1 MNFLNLQYF
10 VVTAEEMNFTKAA
23 KRLYITQQTLSSHI
37 CKLEEYYGV
46 RLFDRNPPLTLTA
59 AGQSL
64 LKNARKLLVDKR
76 EAELELQDIK
86 DFRNATLTI
95 GVPITRGAFMLP
107 PLLKQFTM
115 DFPQVKIVLVE
126 GMSSEIT
133 KALYEGKVDFTI
145 GFEVEDERKIG
156 VEILYEECTL
166 IVIPDNILKEY
177 FTEEEQARLLA
188 QKMLPMQEFAR
199 CPFIRMSNSSWL
211 GDMFEKSCLEG
222 DVRETVLF
230 ETSNV
235 TTMVS
240 MCAAGLGVIICPS
253 IFVEEAN
260 LDLSSRRP
268 VKLHKFILDFPNAHK
283 MIAVNYLKNKYQ
295 TKAAHEF
302 IEMTKRMMKR

>member
-23 KRLYITQQTLSSHI
+23 KKLYITQQTLSSHI

-95 GVPITRGAFMLP
+95 GVPITRGAFILP
-107 PLLKQFTM
+107 PLLRQFNM
-115 DFPQVKIVLVE
+115 DFPQVKIQLVE
-126 GMSSEIT
+126 GTSSYIT
-133 KALYEGKVDFTI
+133 QALYEGKVDFTI
-145 GFEVEDERKIG
+145 GFEVEDERKID
-156 VEILYEECTL
+156 VEILNEERTL
-166 IVIPDNILKEY
+166 IVVPDHIFREY
-177 FTEEEQARLLA
+177 FSEEEQAKLLS
-188 QKMLPMQEFAR
+188 QKLLPIQVFAH
-199 CPFIRMSNSSWL
+199 CPFICMNHSSWL
-211 GDMFEKSCLEG
+211 GDIFEKSCTEG
-222 DVRETVLF
+222 DIHGNVIF

-260 LDLSSRRP
+260 LALSY
-268 VKLHKFILDFPNAHK
+268 KGHTDLHKFILDFPNAHK

-295 TKAAHEF
+295 TKAARKF